1 MTSTVKLTVN
11 PANGQ
16 FFTTNENLGKDG
28 KVYGFLRLEQQI
40 VDFSSSL
47 ANVKTISALKS
58 MSLEAY
64 EKAQNF
70 LTFYNEKSKEVEGIT
85 LAGNIIITE
94 SLKEDVG
101 FKVKRAGGDENSPVC
116 MFNNKP
122 IYRKTEYSD
131 VEGET
136 HTLIAHTN
144 GEEIKAHNAMK
155 VSAKALN

>member
-1 MTSTVKLTVN
+1 MKSKVKITVN

-28 KVYGFLRLEQQI
+28 KVYGFLRLEQVI
-40 VDFSSSL
+40 VDFNSPVGDVKSL
-47 ANVKTISALKS
+47 SALKP

-64 EKAQNF
+64 KKAEDF
-70 LTFYNEKSKEVEGIT
+70 LTFYNEETKEVEGIT
-85 LAGNIIITE
+85 LDGNIIITE
-94 SLKEDVG
+94 SLKEDIG
-101 FKVKRAGGDENSPVC
+101 FKVKRAGSDENSPVC
-116 MFNNKP
+116 TFNGKP

-131 VEGET
+131 VEGQT
-136 HTLIAHTN
+136 HSLIAHTN

>member
-1 MTSTVKLTVN
+1 MKSQIKITVN

-40 VDFSSSL
+40 IDFSSPL
-47 ANVKTISALKS
+47 GDVKTLSALKP
-58 MSLEAY
+58 MSLENY
-64 EKAQNF
+64 EKAKDF
-70 LTFYNEKSKEVEGIT
+70 LTFYNEETKEVEGIT
-85 LAGNIIITE
+85 IAGNIIITE
-94 SLKEDVG
+94 SLKEDIG
-101 FKVKRAGGDENSPVC
+101 FKVKRAGKSEDSPVC
-116 MFNNKP
+116 TFNGKP

-131 VEGET
+131 VEGQT

>member
-16 FFTTNENLGKDG
+16 IFTANENLGKDG
-28 KVYGFLRLEQQI
+28 KVYGFLRFEQQI
-40 VDFSSSL
+40 LDFHSSV
-47 ANVKTISALKS
+47 ANVKVISALKS
-58 MSLEAY
+58 ISLEAY
-64 EKAQNF
+64 DKAKTF
-70 LTFYNEKSKEVEGIT
+70 LTEGMEI
-85 LAGNIIITE
+85 GGKIIITE
-94 SLKEDVG
+94 SLTEGIG
-101 FKVKRAGGDENSPVC
+101 FKIKRASGEDSPAC
-116 MFNNKP
+116 TFNGKP

-144 GEEIKAHNAMK
+144 SEEIKAHNAMK

>member
-16 FFTTNENLGKDG
+16 IFTANENLGKDG
-28 KVYGFLRLEQQI
+28 KIYGFLRFEQQTL
-40 VDFSSSL
+40 DFRSSV
-47 ANVKTISALKS
+47 ANVKVISALKS
-58 MSLEAY
+58 ISLEAY
-64 EKAQNF
+64 EKAKTF
-70 LTFYNEKSKEVEGIT
+70 LIEGMEI
-85 LAGNIIITE
+85 GGKIIITE
-94 SLKEDVG
+94 SLTEDIG

-116 MFNNKP
+116 TFNGKP

-155 VSAKALN
+155 VSASALN

>member
-16 FFTTNENLGKDG
+16 IFTANENLGKDG
-28 KVYGFLRLEQQI
+28 KIYGFLRFEQQTL
-40 VDFSSSL
+40 DFRSSV
-47 ANVKTISALKS
+47 ANVKVISALKS
-58 MSLEAY
+58 ISLEAY
-64 EKAQNF
+64 EKAKTF
-70 LTFYNEKSKEVEGIT
+70 LIEGMEI
-85 LAGNIIITE
+85 GGKIIITE
-94 SLKEDVG
+94 SLTEDVG
-101 FKVKRAGGDENSPVC
+101 FKVKRAGGDENSPIC
-116 MFNNKP
+116 TFNGKP

-155 VSAKALN
+155 VSASALN

>member
-16 FFTTNENLGKDG
+16 IFTANENLGKDG
-28 KVYGFLRLEQQI
+28 KIYGFLRFEQQI
-40 VDFSSSL
+40 LDFRSSV
-47 ANVKTISALKS
+47 ANVKVLSALKS
-58 MSLEAY
+58 ISLEAY

-70 LTFYNEKSKEVEGIT
+70 LTEGMEI
-85 LAGNIIITE
+85 GGKIIITE
-94 SLKEDVG
+94 SLTEGIG
-101 FKVKRAGGDENSPVC
+101 FKIKRAGGEDSPAC
-116 MFNNKP
+116 TFNGKP

>member
-16 FFTTNENLGKDG
+16 IFTANENLGKDG
-28 KVYGFLRLEQQI
+28 KIYGFLRFEQEI
-40 VDFSSSL
+40 LNFSSSVI
-47 ANVKTISALKS
+47 NVKVLSALKS
-58 MSLEAY
+58 ISLEAY
-64 EKAQNF
+64 EKAQ
-70 LTFYNEKSKEVEGIT
+70 KSLIEGMEI
-85 LAGNIIITE
+85 GGKIIITE
-94 SLKEDVG
+94 SLTEGIG
-101 FKVKRAGGDENSPVC
+101 FKIKRAGGDENSPAC
-116 MFNNKP
+116 TFNGKP